1 MNMNSVGRATMSL
14 AVLGLCALT
23 TPARAQEAPSTP
35 RQAQDT
41 VRRDQPTD
49 SRQEPRRGRQPR
61 RRRDVLTREEIDASG
76 VANLYEAVQRL
87 RPDWLRGGNMS
98 NFGGGGT
105 GVVVYQNN
113 SPLGGL
119 DGLRQLS
126 PDFAVELR
134 FVDGVTAS
142 NTLPGLGSRRV
153 AGAIVI
159 VTPGYAR

>member
-1 MNMNSVGRATMSL
+1 MNTNSFGRVTISFAI
-14 AVLGLCALT
+14 LGLCALT
-23 TPARAQEAPSTP
+23 TPARAQETPSTP
-35 RQAQDT
+35 RPAHDT
-41 VRRDQPTD
+41 IRHDGPTD
-49 SRQEPRRGRQPR
+49 PRTEPRRGRQPR
-61 RRRDVLTREEIDASG
+61 RRRDVLTREEIEASG

-126 PDFAVELR
+126 PDFAAELR
-134 FVDGVTAS
+134 CVDGVTAS

-159 VTPGYAR
+159 VTPGYVR